1 MKKTVPQRCR
11 VIENRPLDAAGLYYR
26 LRLEGFTPSRTV
38 HPGQFVHL
46 KVASGLD
53 PFFRRAFSISDYD
66 AGGGVLEIVYKVV
79 GRGTARLGEVK
90 SGAILDLLGPLGN
103 RFSLPSARGAVVMA
117 AGGVG
122 LPPLAFLARHLIG
135 RGRDPK
141 TIFFFYGGRTKGDLI
156 DLPRLRRL
164 GMNLMLS
171 TDDGSQG
178 FRGVVTEALQHHRPH
193 IGRAFRVYGCG
204 PEPML
209 AALQELAL
217 AQAWPGELSL
227 EAPMPCGVGV
237 CLGCIKPSRSHPGTY
252 VRVCHDGPVFNLGEV
267 QL

>member
-1 MKKTVPQRCR
+1 MKKIVPQCCR
-11 VIENRPLDAAGLYYR
+11 VIENRPLDQAGRYFR
-26 LRLEGFTPSRTV
+26 LRLEGFAPPRAV
-38 HPGQFVHL
+38 YPGQFIHL

-66 AGGGVLEIVYKVV
+66 TESGTLEIIYKVL
-79 GRGTARLGEVK
+79 GRGTARLREV
-90 SGAILDLLGPLGN
+90 GPRATLDLLGPLGN
-103 RFSLPSARGAVVMA
+103 LFTVPPASGAVVMA

-122 LPPLAFLARHLIG
+122 LPPLAFLARHLIA

-141 TIFFFYGGRTKGDLI
+141 SVYFFYGGRTKTELI
-156 DLPRLRRL
+156 DLPRLRRA
-164 GMNLMLS
+164 GMNLILS
-171 TDDGSQG
+171 TDDGSLG
-178 FRGVVTEALQHHRPH
+178 FHGMVTEAVLDHLPR
-193 IGRAFRVYGCG
+193 IGRRFRVYGCG

-209 AALQELAL
+209 AALQTLAMEHN
-217 AQAWPGELSL
+217 WPGELSL

-237 CLGCIKPSRSHPGTY
+237 CLGCIKPSRLHPGTY